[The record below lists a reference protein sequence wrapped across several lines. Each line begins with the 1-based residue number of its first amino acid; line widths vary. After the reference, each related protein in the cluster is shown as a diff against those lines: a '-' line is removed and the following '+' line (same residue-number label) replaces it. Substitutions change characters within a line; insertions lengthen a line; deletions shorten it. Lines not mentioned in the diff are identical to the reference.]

1 MAERAEDW
9 FVPFSI
15 TFSRSHL
22 KFLYESAVLAVVFGH
37 YDALFMKIYTITLSQ
52 DHVMVRRL
60 QNSYPIHIEFD
71 ASLGQLTVRN
81 YETEEENKGRQ
92 TDRNSKVTYQ

>member
-1 MAERAEDW
+1 MAEHAEDW

-15 TFSRSHL
+15 TFSKSHL
-22 KFLYESAVLAVVFGH
+22 KYLYEAAVLAVVFGH
-37 YDALFMKIYTITLSQ
+37 YDSLFMKMYVITLSQ

-60 QNSYPIHIEFD
+60 QNSYPIHIELD
-71 ASLGQLTVRN
+71 AALGQLTVRN

-92 TDRNSKVTYQ
+92 TDRDSKATYQ

>member
-1 MAERAEDW
+1 MVERTEDW

-22 KFLYESAVLAVVFGH
+22 KFLYGAAVLAEVFG
-37 YDALFMKIYTITLSQ
+37 YYEILFTKMYMITLSQ

-60 QNSYPIHIEFD
+60 QHSWPIYIELD

-81 YETEEENKGRQ
+81 YETEEENKRSE
-92 TDRNSKVTYQ
+92 TEWDSKVTYQ